1 MAYIVPKEM
10 PKSCIGCV
18 FSYLIEQHPFWS
30 DEKEKRGTKI
40 LCCQAHTERRK
51 LVLDI
56 NDKTTKASWCPLAD
70 AEDVKEVKCSS
81 WEEVKTGDG
90 LYDYRFKCPEC
101 KHLTI
106 KGYVVAPDFCPGC
119 GADMRGGKNG

>member
-1 MAYIVPKEM
+1 MATCKKCFHFAVCIIRE
-10 PKSCIGCV
+10 KSISLDPMKCGYKCPDFKNNADI
-18 FSYLIEQHPFWS
+18 IE
-30 DEKEKRGTKI
+30 
-40 LCCQAHTERRK
+40 A
-51 LVLDI
+51 
-56 NDKTTKASWCPLAD
+56 KTG
-70 AEDVKEVKCSS
+70 S
-81 WEEVKTGDG
+81 WEEIKTGDG